1 VILPGTGRGTAEGG
15 GGALVSRVPP
25 RVERARRLRQQMS
38 YPEVLLWQ
46 RLRGSPMGVKFR
58 RQHPVGPDYSVDFYC
73 ASARLAVEVDGEIH
87 AAEGAPA
94 YDARRDTYMR
104 SRGLTVVHIPAA
116 EILRDADTVAE
127 SVVALATAPLH
138 HRLAADGPP
147 PRAGE
152 DQE

>member
-1 VILPGTGRGTAEGG
+1 M
-15 GGALVSRVPP
+15 
-25 RVERARRLRQQMS
+25 ERARKLRRQMS

-87 AAEGAPA
+87 AAKGAPA
-94 YDARRDTYMR
+94 YDARRDVYLR
-104 SRGLTVVHIPAA
+104 SRGLTVVHIPAS
-116 EILRDADTVAE
+116 EVLRDAGAAAE
-127 SVVALATAPLH
+127 AIVALASTPLH
-138 HRLAADGPP
+138 HRPAADGPP